1 METTAH
7 RLITPMMVL
16 NMLVMC
22 ALLVDISLARH
33 QSSWLPITSS
43 SQHVRNRNHAAA
55 LTSSRILQNNVIQ
68 KHLNDG
74 DDSLQLSERSGLK
87 SINRQRHAILAAACN
102 VAIGC
107 RGGGDCSSTDVIV
120 EDTISVSVPLQNSN
134 VDRINTP
141 RNLSTE
147 AILLSIR
154 GGEAAVSDHD
164 NNVIQSIIKS
174 ILDFPSL
181 PSPIKNIIELICQFL
196 ESISGFKI
204 MPNKE
209 VMTKKK
215 KKQSSKA
222 KKKKST
228 GAKQQQSRKK
238 VLVEEVSVGV
248 ASTTK
253 KKKKRRAKQ
262 EDVKKMTS
270 VAQKKKVD
278 EEESESSDDE
288 EEEEQSTV
296 KEKASATLPTTTTTT
311 SKPKPN
317 KSKPDAASQ
326 KFLSN
331 NLKSSNPNY
340 RIQRELKEFIKS
352 PPPGLSVKIS
362 GKNVRLWIVTLTMP
376 ENTSIYAGEKYKLR
390 IQFPND
396 YPTSPPSVY
405 FLPPTPRHEHVY
417 TNGDICLSLLGKDW
431 RPIMTASSIAGSIMS
446 ILCGAQR
453 KSLPMDN
460 ARHASNKPG
469 KKQDDWVYHDD
480 NC

>member
-7 RLITPMMVL
+7 RLVTPMMVL
-16 NMLVMC
+16 NMLVIC
-22 ALLVDISLARH
+22 LLLLVDISHARH
-33 QSSWLPITSS
+33 QSSWLPITSL
-43 SQHVRNRNHAAA
+43 SQHVRNRNHA

-74 DDSLQLSERSGLK
+74 DDSLHLNERSGLK

-120 EDTISVSVPLQNSN
+120 EDTSVISVPLQNSN
-134 VDRINTP
+134 VDRINTQQ
-141 RNLSTE
+141 NLSTE

-154 GGEAAVSDHD
+154 GGGAAASDHD

-215 KKQSSKA
+215 SSKA

-262 EDVKKMTS
+262 EEVKMTS
-270 VAQKKKVD
+270 VAQKIKVD
-278 EEESESSDDE
+278 EEESELSDDE

-296 KEKASATLPTTTTTT
+296 KEKASATLPTTTT

-376 ENTSIYAGEKYKLR
+376 ENTTIYAGEKYKLR